1 MPVLILFTLTSLS
14 MNAKSLIGMALFLVT
29 TQAFAAV
36 SDYKEISCT
45 AEYFTANNCGA
56 CFEGKSLANGDQV
69 NGLYDSW
76 TNKNVNEQLIYKD
89 EQVMPEMVP
98 LSAGTTF
105 VANPLDTAAFWK
117 YGTQVIWTEST
128 TGTGKQEFMLDAGK
142 SVKFLEADLGASYT
156 LTATDKKDGE
166 VVGVLKFPLSYHN
179 VDADGNEGKKETH
192 VECVSYTAKA
202 SVAKVT
208 PVEIV
213 KPKAPEPKKLT
224 TVKTG
229 PESLLLM
236 ALALLIAA
244 GLVVARNRKKV

>member
-1 MPVLILFTLTSLS
+1 
-14 MNAKSLIGMALFLVT
+14 MNVKGLVGMAFFLAT

-36 SDYKEISCT
+36 GDYKEISCT
-45 AEYFTANNCGA
+45 AEYFTANSCSA
-56 CFEGKSLANGDQV
+56 CFEGKTLAIGDQI

-76 TNKNVNEQLIYKD
+76 TNKNANEQLIYKD
-89 EQVMPEMVP
+89 EQTLPEMVP

-105 VANPLDTAAFWK
+105 SSNPVDPAAYWK
-117 YGTQVIWTEST
+117 YGTQVIWTDSA

-166 VVGVLKFPLSYHN
+166 PVGVLKFPINYHN

-192 VECVSYTAKA
+192 IECVAYTSKA
-202 SVAKVT
+202 VAAKVIPT
-208 PVEIV
+208 EVV
-213 KPKAPEPKKLT
+213 KPLPNAPQPKKMT
-224 TVKTG
+224 AVKTG

-236 ALALLIAA
+236 TLALLIAA
-244 GLVVARNRKKV
+244 GLVVVKNRKA